1 MHDSRTAHI
10 QPTCTVL
17 GCVLHE
23 AAQCLSLC
31 YNPKIQPSAANL
43 TLGCCVA
50 AKGKPP
56 KLVEAKKEVD
66 PTEAPIITLKFQ
78 VSQRK
83 VGTHCQSG
91 S

>member
-1 MHDSRTAHI
+1 MA
-10 QPTCTVL
+10 VL
-17 GCVLHE
+17 
-23 AAQCLSLC
+23 
-31 YNPKIQPSAANL
+31 I
-43 TLGCCVA
+43 LGHCVA

-83 VGTHCQSG
+83 VGTHNQTG

>member
-1 MHDSRTAHI
+1 MRLADH
-10 QPTCTVL
+10 QP
-17 GCVLHE
+17 
-23 AAQCLSLC
+23 
-31 YNPKIQPSAANL
+31 
-43 TLGCCVA
+43 CVA

-83 VGTHCQSG
+83 VRHPSTELQMEILSASLTRQRHTRI
-91 S
+91 